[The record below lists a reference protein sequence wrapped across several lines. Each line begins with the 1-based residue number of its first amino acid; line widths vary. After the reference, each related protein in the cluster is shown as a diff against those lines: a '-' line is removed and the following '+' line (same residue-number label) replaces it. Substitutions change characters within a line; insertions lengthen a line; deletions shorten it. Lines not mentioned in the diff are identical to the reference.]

1 MSGKYSDS
9 PALRLTV
16 GKSTVRYRLH
26 CALALCVL
34 SSLCLLYAR
43 GYPLLAA
50 LLLLP
55 ASLLLWRLRR
65 DGMTGAIVCWKAGAW
80 SVEREGRRRPVH
92 ISPRSVALP
101 WVIYLAWREPA
112 PGAGGDLW
120 LFADS
125 APRPQLRGLR
135 VRLTLER

>member
-16 GKSTVRYRLH
+16 GNSRIRCQLH
-26 CALALCVL
+26 CAL
-34 SSLCLLYAR
+34 SLCALLSLYLLYAR
-43 GYPLLAA
+43 GYTLLAA
-50 LLLLP
+50 ALVLP
-55 ASLLLWRLRR
+55 CSLLLWRLRR
-65 DGMTGAIVCWKAGAW
+65 DSMAGAVVCWKAGAW
-80 SVEREGRRRPVH
+80 TVEREGRRLPVR
-92 ISPRSVALP
+92 ISPRSIALP

-112 PGAGGDLW
+112 PGAGSDLW

-125 APRPQLRGLR
+125 APRWQLRSLR